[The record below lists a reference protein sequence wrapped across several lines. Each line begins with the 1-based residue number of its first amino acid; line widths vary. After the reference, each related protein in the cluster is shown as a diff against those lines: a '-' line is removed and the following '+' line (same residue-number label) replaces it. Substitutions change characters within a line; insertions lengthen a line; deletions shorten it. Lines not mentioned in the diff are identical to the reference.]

1 MCHQSYFTKEVAYY
15 LSFDKV
21 KFRLTT
27 KTCGYLKHKNFVFS
41 HHNCFDLQG
50 SLSRNNAKQWYK
62 LLPNTAISEIPPTS
76 LSGVHWGSAI
86 SHGADSRSCWQTIF
100 SPLFDFTRRLPP
112 LVGVTLDAS
121 EFDATAAVAIAVAL
135 VINTCAWMSHHLK
148 ELVFFTACPDAY
160 VYLMTFLKFLIVLL

>member
-1 MCHQSYFTKEVAYY
+1 MCHQSYFTKDVAYY
-15 LSFDKV
+15 LSFDEV

-27 KTCGYLKHKNFVFS
+27 KTCGYLNIKISCLVIIIVLTFKGH
-41 HHNCFDLQG
+41 
-50 SLSRNNAKQWYK
+50 YK
-62 LLPNTAISEIPPTS
+62 GLKLGNGIWFCPTPQFWRSTS

-135 VINTCAWMSHHLK
+135 VIETCAWMSHHLK